1 MIKNSRTRRR
11 VSLGL
16 LASGAALLLLAPEN
30 AWIGLGFVAL
40 GLLLEVLGIRLGHS
54 DKAER

>member
-11 VSLGL
+11 VSLGF

-30 AWIGLGFVAL
+30 AWIGLVFVAL

>member
-11 VSLGL
+11 LSLGL
-16 LASGAALLLLAPEN
+16 LVSGAVLLLLAPEN
-30 AWIGLGFVAL
+30 AWIGLAFVAL
-40 GLLLEVLGIRLGHS
+40 GLLLEVLGIWLGHA